1 MKSPLLYC
9 IGVFGIAA
17 FFFAATG
24 CQEQP
29 TTPHRNQAILDM
41 KRATDHHSY
50 SKPEEAVVT
59 HLDWDAA
66 VDFNTRIISATATYA
81 IQTSESAQRILFDAV
96 DLSILEVT
104 VDGSAVEMG
113 IGTITRLYWSTPE
126 HPGFCIEPN
135 SAAFAMKVRPMRAH
149 CFGLRANSP
158 SYSLKVRPSWREH
171 GFHAKIHRASDLRTM
186 LMCKSP
192 LVRWP

>member
-17 FFFAATG
+17 FLFAATG

-59 HLDWDAA
+59 A

-81 IQTSESAQRILFDAV
+81 IHTSESAQRILFDAV

-104 VDGSAVEMG
+104 VDGSAVEWELG
-113 IGTITRLYWSTPE
+113 PSQDFIGQPLSIPV
-126 HPGFCIEPN
+126 
-135 SAAFAMKVRPMRAH
+135 SASSQTVSIRKKF
-149 CFGLRANSP
+149 
-158 SYSLKVRPSWREH
+158 
-171 GFHAKIHRASDLRTM
+171 
-186 LMCKSP
+186 
-192 LVRWP
+192 